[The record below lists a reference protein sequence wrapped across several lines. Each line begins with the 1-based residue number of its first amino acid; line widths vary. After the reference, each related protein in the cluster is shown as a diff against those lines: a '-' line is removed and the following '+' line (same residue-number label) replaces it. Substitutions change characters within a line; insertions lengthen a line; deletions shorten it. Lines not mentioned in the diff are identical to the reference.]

1 MMVARSALP
10 VNGLSIRIDERVDLP
25 SCRQVLQLAIDR
37 RQPYPVARATQ
48 LLMELLC
55 APEGPGIVKRVL
67 DRGPLPG
74 HSTLTGS
81 FAHSTTRRATI
92 VATPATSAIT
102 CTTDLAGS
110 GSL

>member
-1 MMVARSALP
+1 MVSRSALP
-10 VNGLSIRIDERVDLP
+10 VDGLSVRIDERVDLAG
-25 SCRQVLQLAIDR
+25 CRQVLQLAIDGG
-37 RQPYPVARATQ
+37 QPDPVARATQ

-55 APEGPGIVKRVL
+55 TPESVGIEKRLL
-67 DRGPLPG
+67 DRGALAR